1 MVRKKSF
8 PGWRD
13 PRAWCAVILIIA
25 ANYAWFP
32 VESTFHHALLSVLHL
47 HQSASH
53 TLGQASFGLE
63 MFLRLAWDSLLW
75 FSMCPLLRRAPQGFP
90 ITGPRPLRFVCFG
103 LLTGLSV
110 MLAAML
116 AIWKLG
122 NASVVLSGQSTFS
135 AFRNG
140 LSWLALD
147 ALGALGEELVGRA
160 IILVLAERFVGVR
173 GAVLVY
179 GIMFSWLHL
188 SNG

>member
-1 MVRKKSF
+1 MVRKQSV

-32 VESTFHHALLSVLHL
+32 VDSTLLHTLLSVLHL
-47 HQSASH
+47 HKSPSH
-53 TLGQASFGLE
+53 TLVQASFGLE
-63 MFLRLAWDSLLW
+63 MFLRLVWDSLLW
-75 FSMCPLLRRAPQGFP
+75 FGVCLLLRRSPQGFP

-110 MLAAML
+110 MLAVMFG
-116 AIWKLG
+116 IWKLG
-122 NASVVLSGQSTFS
+122 DASVVFSGQSIFS
-135 AFRNG
+135 ACRNG

-160 IILVLAERFVGVR
+160 VILVLAERFVGVR
-173 GAVLVY
+173 CAVVVR
-179 GIMFSWLHL
+179 STRSVTCWR
-188 SNG
+188 